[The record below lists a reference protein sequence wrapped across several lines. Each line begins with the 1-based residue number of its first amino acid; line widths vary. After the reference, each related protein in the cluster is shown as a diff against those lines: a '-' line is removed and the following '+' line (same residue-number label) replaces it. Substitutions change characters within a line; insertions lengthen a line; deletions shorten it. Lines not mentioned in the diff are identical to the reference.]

1 MSLVAQRRSRL
12 SRADWGR
19 GFALIEGDPVRVA
32 RTPGA
37 RELVV
42 LHPSLDARYTSLV
55 ASIAA
60 DVEGSLTPVVSA
72 NRLVGWSVDP
82 PRLLFRPW
90 RDERA
95 AFNARLARFATGS
108 GCVVFADVRA
118 CYRSIS
124 PEAIGWA
131 LRAAGCDPFE
141 SARVVSFLH
150 RLEANGIVGLP
161 VGPEPSPVLAN
172 AVLAAAVDRSL
183 AAFGTAHLRW
193 VDDVVAVA
201 AGPVEA
207 ERVLAIVRAALEA
220 VGLELNERKT
230 RVVVDPCTLP
240 ADPTFSIALDGGLET
255 ETHGAAKESAVPVG

>member
-1 MSLVAQRRSRL
+1 M
-12 SRADWGR
+12 
-19 GFALIEGDPVRVA
+19 IERDAWRVA
-32 RTPGA
+32 RTPAA

-42 LHPSLDARYTSLV
+42 LHPSFDARYTSLV

-60 DVEGSLTPVVSA
+60 DVESSLSPVVAA

-82 PRLLFRPW
+82 PRLRFRPW

-95 AFNARLARFATGS
+95 AFNARLARLATGS

-150 RLEANGIVGLP
+150 RLEATGIVGLP

-172 AVLAAAVDRSL
+172 AVLAAVDRSL
-183 AAFGTAHLRW
+183 AAFGVTHLRW

-207 ERVLAIVRAALEA
+207 ERVLAIVRAALEP

-240 ADPTFSIALDGGLET
+240 ADTTFSIALDGGLET
-255 ETHGAAKESAVPVG
+255 ETHGGVEKSAVPVG

>member
-1 MSLVAQRRSRL
+1 MIER
-12 SRADWGR
+12 D
-19 GFALIEGDPVRVA
+19 ALRVA
-32 RTPGA
+32 RTPA
-37 RELVV
+37 SRELVV

-60 DVEGSLTPVVSA
+60 DVESSLSPVVAA
-72 NRLVGWSVDP
+72 NRLVGWSIDP
-82 PRLLFRPW
+82 PRLRFRPW

-95 AFNARLARFATGS
+95 AFNARLARLATGC

-131 LRAAGCDPFE
+131 LRASRCDPFD
-141 SARVVSFLH
+141 SARVISFLR
-150 RLEANGIVGLP
+150 RLEAIGIVGLP

-172 AVLAAAVDRSL
+172 AVLASVDRSL
-183 AAFGTAHLRW
+183 AAFGITHLRW

-201 AGPVEA
+201 AEPVEA
-207 ERVLAIVRAALEA
+207 ERVLALVRAALEP

-230 RVVVDPCTLP
+230 RVVVDPSTLP
-240 ADPTFSIALDGGLET
+240 ADTTVFSALGGRFET
-255 ETHGAAKESAVPVG
+255 AMEESAVPVG

>member
-1 MSLVAQRRSRL
+1 M
-12 SRADWGR
+12 
-19 GFALIEGDPVRVA
+19 IEGDAWRIA
-32 RTPGA
+32 RTPA
-37 RELVV
+37 TRELVV
-42 LHPSLDARYTSLV
+42 LHPSLHARYTSLV

-60 DVEGSLTPVVSA
+60 DVEGSLSPVVAA

-82 PRLLFRPW
+82 PGLRFRPW

-95 AFNARLARFATGS
+95 AFNARLARLATGS
-108 GCVVFADVRA
+108 GSVVFADVRA

-131 LRAAGCDPFE
+131 LRAAGCDPIE
-141 SARVVSFLH
+141 SLRVVSFLH
-150 RLEANGIVGLP
+150 RLQATGIVGLP

-172 AVLAAAVDRSL
+172 AVLAAVDRSL
-183 AAFGTAHLRW
+183 AVFGVTHMRW

-207 ERVLAIVRAALEA
+207 ERVLAIVRAALDPL
-220 VGLELNERKT
+220 GLELNERKT

-240 ADPTFSIALDGGLET
+240 AGTTVSVALDGGLET
-255 ETHGAAKESAVPVG
+255 GTPGAVEKAAVRVG